1 MRFWGT
7 PKRTPIEAVKL
18 TFKARLCSAHGN
30 ASPRTTTTS
39 HKKGVSGRNEGNQ
52 AVFCAND
59 GKGFCKIKSACFS
72 FPFLWKSSYTNV
84 PLEKADNR
92 QWSFSHLYFVVRE
105 CMIYLIWIEKSNSQ
119 PVHVSSSL
127 IKSRNEKIPN
137 LFFYGYILLIFFI
150 FPVAVVLIKFTITIN
165 LVTALSYDFKWL
177 TRTIKK
183 ITRYVERK
191 LSRT

>member
-1 MRFWGT
+1 MHTQVHGLLPPPIRKAFQVEMREIKLLFAQT
-7 PKRTPIEAVKL
+7 MVKDFAKKRP
-18 TFKARLCSAHGN
+18 
-30 ASPRTTTTS
+30 
-39 HKKGVSGRNEGNQ
+39 
-52 AVFCAND
+52 
-59 GKGFCKIKSACFS
+59 ACFS

-84 PLEKADNR
+84 PLEKADNS
-92 QWSFSHLYFVVRE
+92 QWSFSHLYFVARE
-105 CMIYLIWIEKSNSQ
+105 CMIYLIRIEKSNSQ

-127 IKSRNEKIPN
+127 IKSCNEKIPK

-150 FPVAVVLIKFTITIN
+150 FPVAVVLIKFTIMIN